1 MIPYLYTM
9 NYRSYAENMPLI
21 EPMYYEYP
29 ENAEAYEVKNQ
40 YFFGSQLMVAPV
52 TTPITPAATPLAAAT
67 PVAPVAPAA
76 PAPAATPAATPAA
89 QNTPI
94 QDAQVPLAVND
105 DEDNLQNIEDEDT
118 PLAAGGTAKDG
129 IKTWWWWIATAV
141 AAITGKG
148 VYDNRRRKPAKN
160 DESDD
165 ESKQK

>member
-1 MIPYLYTM
+1 MTT
-9 NYRSYAENMPLI
+9 
-21 EPMYYEYP
+21 
-29 ENAEAYEVKNQ
+29 
-40 YFFGSQLMVAPV
+40 PV
-52 TTPITPAATPLAAAT
+52 TPVATPLAAAT

-76 PAPAATPAATPAA
+76 PAPAAVPAATPAA
-89 QNTPI
+89 PAAPNTPI
-94 QDAQVPLAVND
+94 QDAQVPLAVNE

-129 IKTWWWWIATAV
+129 IKTWWGWIAAAV

-160 DESDD
+160 DESED

>member
-1 MIPYLYTM
+1 MKNYTITV
-9 NYRSYAENMPLI
+9 NGNVYD
-21 EPMYYEYP
+21 
-29 ENAEAYEVKNQ
+29 
-40 YFFGSQLMVAPV
+40 V
-52 TTPITPAATPLAAAT
+52 TVDEGTGAAS
-67 PVAPVAPAA
+67 APVAAKKPAKAA
-76 PAPAATPAATPAA
+76 PAAPAA

-94 QDAQVPLAVND
+94 QDAQVPLGVNEE
-105 DEDNLQNIEDEDT
+105 EDNLQNIEDEDT

-129 IKTWWWWIATAV
+129 IKTWWWWIAAAV

>member
-1 MIPYLYTM
+1 MTT
-9 NYRSYAENMPLI
+9 
-21 EPMYYEYP
+21 
-29 ENAEAYEVKNQ
+29 
-40 YFFGSQLMVAPV
+40 PV
-52 TTPITPAATPLAAAT
+52 TPVATPLAAAT

-76 PAPAATPAATPAA
+76 PAPAAP
-89 QNTPI
+89 NTPI
-94 QDAQVPLAVND
+94 QDAQVPLAVNE

-129 IKTWWWWIATAV
+129 IKTWWGWIVAAV

-160 DESDD
+160 DESED

>member
-1 MIPYLYTM
+1 M
-9 NYRSYAENMPLI
+9 
-21 EPMYYEYP
+21 
-29 ENAEAYEVKNQ
+29 
-40 YFFGSQLMVAPV
+40 

-67 PVAPVAPAA
+67 PVAPAA
-76 PAPAATPAATPAA
+76 PAPAAVPAATPAA
-89 QNTPI
+89 PAAPNTPI
-94 QDAQVPLAVND
+94 QDAQVPLAVNE

-129 IKTWWWWIATAV
+129 IKTWWGWIAAAV